1 MALFTITFGTE
12 DDWNALDL
20 SQLGTVSRPRVP
32 TGRGL
37 PDHGGIQS
45 TLPVPGAPYA
55 TTGGSG
61 LNSGQWET
69 SVTLSTT
76 YVLADLQAFLRTVRG
91 LRATVVAGDTA

>member
-12 DDWNALDL
+12 DDFNLINLAA
-20 SQLGTVSRPRVP
+20 LGTISRPRVP

-37 PDHGGIQS
+37 PSHGGVQS

-55 TTGGSG
+55 TTGGSPLVG
-61 LNSGQWET
+61 GAWET
-69 SVTLSTT
+69 SVTLSTS
-76 YVLADLQAFLRTVRG
+76 YVLADLQAFLAAVRG